1 MPTQGRLVH
10 DLPKGDTPYDSW
22 GRISEAQ
29 QYVPPPPYTAIELM
43 QLRQGGVSFSGVLN
57 YRDVSMIDMA
67 IYNTGLQICRQ
78 SLYNPEDEILTK
90 GMIFNTI
97 SEMKLFLQ
105 DYAVYHHRPY
115 TVTHS
120 DRELRYH
127 IMCKNGFPCMW
138 RLTAWKK
145 QSDGKW
151 RISKVVQPHTCMDN
165 KGKEYHPQLIACYF
179 AHRILGLVD
188 KNNDVSVSYL

>member
-1 MPTQGRLVH
+1 
-10 DLPKGDTPYDSW
+10 
-22 GRISEAQ
+22 
-29 QYVPPPPYTAIELM
+29 M
-43 QLRQGGVSFSGVLN
+43 QLRQGGVPFSDILN

-67 IYNTGLQICRQ
+67 VCDTGLHMCRQ
-78 SLYNPEDEILTK
+78 LLYNAEDGILTK

-115 TVTHS
+115 TVTHL

-138 RLTAWKK
+138 RLTARKK
-145 QSDGKW
+145 
-151 RISKVVQPHTCMDN
+151 
-165 KGKEYHPQLIACYF
+165 
-179 AHRILGLVD
+179 
-188 KNNDVSVSYL
+188 